1 MTALKHT
8 ELPLPKPQYP
18 AKSKLKKSQIKGLYK
33 LGKVVIS
40 DYQGFP
46 SFEEIKPEDYLNR
59 MIDYMYDDDREPVM
73 IILSLFS
80 IFPLFIIRW
89 KMKFIDW
96 GASWKGS
103 PGALFR
109 MLQIA
114 LKGMIFTIY
123 YTDVTDGKVIHENIG
138 YDAKIVK

>member
-8 ELPLPKPQYP
+8 ELPLPKPQMP
-18 AKSKLKKSQIKGLYK
+18 AMSKLKKSHIKGLYK

-40 DYQGFP
+40 DYPGFP
-46 SFEEIKPEDYLNR
+46 TFEEIKPEDYLNR

-73 IILSLFS
+73 IILTLFS
-80 IFPLFIIRW
+80 VLPLFVIRW

-96 GASWKGS
+96 GATWKGA
-103 PGALFR
+103 PGAIFR

-123 YTDVTDGKVIHENIG
+123 YTDVSEGKVIHKNIG

>member
-1 MTALKHT
+1 MTQLKHT
-8 ELPLPKPQYP
+8 ELPLSGPQEP
-18 AKSKLKKSQIKGLYK
+18 GKAVIKKSHIKGLYK
-33 LGKVVIS
+33 LGKVIIS
-40 DYQGFP
+40 DYPGFP
-46 SFEEIKPEDYLNR
+46 TFAELKPENYLNR
-59 MIDYMYDDDREPVM
+59 MIDYMYKDDKEPVL

-80 IFPLFIIRW
+80 VLPLFIVRG

-96 GASWKGS
+96 GATWKGA
-103 PGALFR
+103 PGAVFR

-123 YTDVTDGKVIHENIG
+123 YTDVTKGKVIHGNIG